1 MDSRRRQKWD
11 NYRRSQNKRP
21 PRGSTK
27 VECISFCQKEVGM
40 FSLWLSLREV
50 FSSGELRMNFSLY
63 YFGSWQ
69 PTVPSWEK
77 EFCKV
82 VGSLDWETL
91 LQMKRFMHLY
101 ENVIKWNDSA
111 GEEALSNA
119 KKRFWAKINGLPCD
133 ISLPDPDLYIDKI
146 DWDSEVDPQMQSD
159 IEFEPMI
166 SNVDEDHDP
175 VVIFGDS
182 LLPNQEY
189 SVTGWGDDEENFK
202 VPAKSS
208 SANHGDPWEQ
218 NWGNSFD
225 NGGLQLDGQII
236 VTMLGNWVTEVDPP
250 DICRGMQVAGII
262 TGLGTAQ

>member
-11 NYRRSQNKRP
+11 NYRRSQNKR
-21 PRGSTK
+21 RHA
-27 VECISFCQKEVGM
+27 
-40 FSLWLSLREV
+40 
-50 FSSGELRMNFSLY
+50 
-63 YFGSWQ
+63 

-119 KKRFWAKINGLPCD
+119 KKRFWAEINGLPCD

-166 SNVDEDHDP
+166 SNAEKDHDP

-218 NWGNSFD
+218 NWGSSFD
-225 NGGLQLDGQII
+225 NGLQLDGQII
-236 VTMLGNWVTEVDPP
+236 VTMHGNWVTEVDQP
-250 DICRGMQVAGII
+250 DTRRGMQVAGII
-262 TGLGTAQ
+262 TGLGTAPIII